1 MARKDRSPEEQAVRK
16 AASRAKRQNKRSA
29 LNSVLT
35 FVRERKNVPDEI
47 KSAVMLITPG
57 QRIGGGGPSKLKVFA
72 DLFTKKS
79 RVPEMEIYTDFNHM
93 GRGEMR
99 KVCVNLIKKQKPD
112 DRIWVRLDAAN
123 EVYLVEGFG
132 PNCPADWTGYRPVE
146 VEDTEIV

>member
-1 MARKDRSPEEQAVRK
+1 MAKKDRTPEEQAIRK
-16 AASRAKRQNKRSA
+16 TNSKAKRQVKRNA
-29 LNSVLT
+29 LNSILA

-47 KSAVMLITPG
+47 KAAVVLLTSG

-72 DLFTKKS
+72 ELFTNKD
-79 RVPEMEIYTDFNHM
+79 RVPEMDIYNDFGHM

-112 DRIWVRLDAAN
+112 ERIWVKLN
-123 EVYLVEGFG
+123 VPEEVYVVEGFG
-132 PNCPADWTGYRPVE
+132 PNPPADWTGYRPVE